1 MRVTRVTCYDG
12 LPMRALSLD
21 QLEALSDELDADVL
35 RTPAIDR
42 FCSSASWVIP
52 AARALM
58 PPRRSWIHRGAH
70 GWLLC
75 MRGSHPSGV
84 AYLEPLELAWGM
96 ACPLIGGDPLALAD
110 EVAAALAERRDW
122 NVMLLPGLA
131 PDGAML
137 PALLRALPAR
147 LERRF
152 GQATLRHV
160 ASLDGG
166 VDGFLARRSR
176 NLRKAMRAAA
186 RDAAAA
192 GITFETVRVGADDA
206 AALYQRILAVEVR
219 SWKGAD
225 GVGIHQGPMNKFYG
239 EMVPRLAARGRQRT
253 VFARHDGR
261 DVAYCLG
268 AVFDGEYR
276 GLQFSYDAAYE
287 RYSLGGLMQ
296 LAQIAELAADG
307 VRRYDLGQEMEYKRR
322 WAEDVFETAMLVLV
336 NR

>member
-1 MRVTRVTCYDG
+1 M
-12 LPMRALSLD
+12 LPPMRALSLD
-21 QLEALSDELDADVL
+21 QLEALSDELDGDVM

-42 FCSSASWVIP
+42 FCSSAAWVIP

-58 PPRRSWIHRGAH
+58 PARASWIHRGDA
-70 GWLLC
+70 GWVAA
-75 MRGSHPSGV
+75 MRGHHASGI

-96 ACPLIGGDPLALAD
+96 ACPLIGPDP
-110 EVAAALAERRDW
+110 VALAEEVAGLVAARRDW
-122 NVMLLPGLA
+122 NVMLVPGLA
-131 PDGAML
+131 PDGVML
-137 PALLRALPAR
+137 PALLRALPPR

-152 GQATLRHV
+152 GQSTVRHV

-166 VDGFLARRSR
+166 VDGFLGRRSR
-176 NLRKAMRAAA
+176 NFRKAMRASQ

-192 GITFETVRVGADDA
+192 GITFEHARVADAAGA

-219 SWKGAD
+219 SWKGRD
-225 GVGIHQGPMNKFYG
+225 GVGIHQGPMNQFYAA
-239 EMVPRLAARGRQRT
+239 MLPRLAAHGRQRT
-253 VFARHDGR
+253 VFARHRDR

-276 GLQFSYDAAYE
+276 GLQFSFDADYA
-287 RYSLGGLMQ
+287 RFSLGGLCQ
-296 LAQIAELAADG
+296 LTQIAELAEEG
-307 VRRYDLGQEMEYKRR
+307 TRRYDLGQEMEYKRR